1 MSVYLGETG
10 NIEIRRTTSGEGFMR
25 SFLDP
30 ADVNVSRR
38 RFSFD
43 FPVDALVS
51 GDRIQIRTVDKS
63 TLQLVSGWN
72 YPDGLWFCHVDAA
85 GGVRLYDTFA
95 DSINGELDTALVL
108 VAPNKTQ
115 EIQVQVRDSRYRFYG
130 QIRNWEITTS
140 RTSVDV
146 TSLGEE
152 FIEQY
157 NRGLVSGQG
166 RVTCI
171 WDYKISALDPIKG
184 PVPAEEPNYLCQ
196 LLLRLKQGASFDGR
210 FFIYTGSPAVWYEA
224 NCIVT
229 NTALS
234 FAPGELVENTI
245 EFLTTGPVK
254 LSTGTLGNL
263 LLQESD
269 DLLLQESSDGIF
281 IEDPT

>member
-10 NIEIRRTTSGEGFMR
+10 NIEIRRTTADEGFMR

-30 ADVNVSRR
+30 ADVNVTRR

-43 FPVDALVS
+43 FPADSLVS
-51 GDRIQIRTVDKS
+51 GDRIQIRTVNNS
-63 TLQLVSGWN
+63 NLQLVSGWN
-72 YPDGLWFCHVDAA
+72 YPDGLWYCYVDAA
-85 GGVRLYDTFA
+85 GGIRLYDNFL
-95 DSINGELDTALVL
+95 DSINGEITNALALVQ
-108 VAPNKTQ
+108 PSTTQ
-115 EIQVQVRDSRYRFYG
+115 EIQVQVKDSRYRFYG
-130 QIRNWEITTS
+130 QIRSWEITTNRS
-140 RTSVDV
+140 SVDV
-146 TSLGEE
+146 TSLGQE

-184 PVPAEEPNYLCQ
+184 PALAEEPNYLCQ
-196 LLLRLKQGASFDGR
+196 LVLRLKQGATFRGR
-210 FFIYTGSPAVWYEA
+210 FFIYTETPAVWYEA
-224 NCIVT
+224 DCIVT

-234 FAPGELVENTI
+234 FAPGEVVENTI

-254 LSTGTLGNL
+254 LSTGALDSLLLQESTDL

-269 DLLLQESSDGIF
+269 EGILL
-281 IEDPT
+281 EDPT